1 MLETEP
7 KARDGENCYL
17 GEDGGMAKNSMD
29 SKVLLLFNIH
39 DHYIL
44 INCDYCLILF
54 NIVYHIFPFIDI
66 KRKVRKE
73 K

>member
-1 MLETEP
+1 MLEIEP
-7 KARDGENCYL
+7 KARDGENCCL
-17 GEDGGMAKNSMD
+17 GEDGGMAKNSLD

-39 DHYIL
+39 NQYIL

-54 NIVYHIFPFIDI
+54 NIVYHIFPSIDI